1 MPYSEELDAKL
12 ARLLP
17 RGAARRKMFGGT
29 CYTLRGNMVCGVY
42 KDFLI
47 LRLGEKQAAEA
58 LKRPEVRP
66 LDITGKP
73 MKGWVMI
80 AAAALTDETTAPWLE
95 KARTFAKSLP
105 AK

>member
-1 MPYSEELDAKL
+1 MAYSEELDSRL
-12 ARLLP
+12 ARILP
-17 RGAARRKMFGGT
+17 RTAVRKKMFGGT

-58 LKRPEVRP
+58 LKLPEVRRF
-66 LDITGKP
+66 DITGKP

-80 AAAALTDETTAPWLE
+80 AAASLPNEAAARWIE
-95 KARTFAKSLP
+95 KARAFVKSLP
-105 AK
+105 PK